1 MNVVIAI
8 GAFALG
14 GIARLYLRSADAL
27 VKLCRRWLG
36 DRRADTAS

>member
-14 GIARLYLRSADAL
+14 GIARLYLRSANAL
-27 VKLCRRWLG
+27 RKLYQRWVS
-36 DRRADTAS
+36 DRHA